1 MRKVLN
7 RQIEPDSLCYNHSI
21 MLLSIVILQTNK
33 PKDATN
39 CLAALSKARLPA
51 ETEIF
56 MINNGKHLANDAID
70 PASYA
75 TLPNVKFLDL
85 GKDGYVRGN
94 NIGYAHAKGKYIAT
108 VNADITVHPDTIEKM
123 IAHLEAHPDVGIVAP
138 RLIYPDGHEQDSARP
153 FPRPFEL
160 VLRRLFH
167 SDGRTES
174 RVTFGDKDYA
184 DVDWFVG
191 AMFIMT
197 RACLEKTG
205 GHDKRYYLFMTDVIL
220 CRETWKAGM
229 KVHILRDAKTTHN
242 ESRLSKGGIV
252 ALLRKKTGRAHIR
265 DSLRYF
271 LQYLGKPFPTLSP
284 SAQL

>member
-1 MRKVLN
+1 
-7 RQIEPDSLCYNHSI
+7 

-39 CLAALSKARLPA
+39 CLAALSKAKLPA

-70 PASYA
+70 PASY
-75 TLPNVKFLDL
+75 TSLPNVKFLDL

-108 VNADITVHPDTIEKM
+108 VNADITVHPDTIERM

-160 VLRRLFH
+160 VLRRLFRP
-167 SDGRTES
+167 DGRNKAAIEFKEKEYEDT
-174 RVTFGDKDYA
+174 
-184 DVDWFVG
+184 DWFVG
-191 AMFIMT
+191 AMFVMT
-197 RACLEKTG
+197 RACLEQTG
-205 GHDKRYYLFMTDVIL
+205 GHDERYFLFMSDITI
-220 CRETWKAGM
+220 CREAWNAGM
-229 KVHILRDAKTTHN
+229 QVRLLRDAKATHN
-242 ESRLSKGGIV
+242 ESRLSRGGLLT
-252 ALLRKKTGRAHIR
+252 LLRKRTGRAHIK
-265 DSLRYF
+265 DSLKYF
-271 LQYLGKPFPTLSP
+271 LKYLGKPVPPLSP
-284 SAQL
+284 SAR

>member
-1 MRKVLN
+1 MEPQNKGETYATLKV
-7 RQIEPDSLCYNHSI
+7 P

-39 CLAALSKARLPA
+39 CLAALSKANLPA

-56 MINNGKHLANDAID
+56 MINNGKNLANDKID

-94 NIGYAHAKGKYIAT
+94 NVGYAHAKGKYIAT
-108 VNADITVHPDTIEKM
+108 VNADITVQPDTIEKL
-123 IAHLEAHPDVGIVAP
+123 IAHLEAHPDVGIAAP
-138 RLIYPDGHEQDSARP
+138 RLIYPDGHEQESARP

-160 VLRRLFH
+160 VLRRLFSPNAH
-167 SDGRTES
+167 KRA
-174 RVTFGDKDYA
+174 RVSFGDKEYR

-191 AMFIMT
+191 AMFLMT

-205 GHDKRYYLFMTDVIL
+205 GHDPRYYLFMTDVIL
-220 CRETWKAGM
+220 CRETWNAGM
-229 KVHILRDAKTTHN
+229 KVHLLRDAKATHN
-242 ESRLSKGGIV
+242 ESRLSRGGIV
-252 ALLRKKTGRAHIR
+252 TLLRKRTGRAHIK

-271 LQYLGKPFPTLSP
+271 LQYLGKPIPPLSP
-284 SAQL
+284 SAQR

>member
-1 MRKVLN
+1 
-7 RQIEPDSLCYNHSI
+7 
-21 MLLSIVILQTNK
+21 MLLSLVILQTNK

-39 CLAALSKARLPA
+39 CLAALSKADLPA
-51 ETEIF
+51 ETEVIV
-56 MINNGKHLANDAID
+56 INNGKHLANDMID

-75 TLPNVKFLDL
+75 SLPNVKFLDL

-94 NIGYAHAKGKYIAT
+94 NVGYAHAKGKYIAT
-108 VNADITVHPDTIEKM
+108 VNADITVNPDTVAKLVE
-123 IAHLEAHPDVGIVAP
+123 HLEKNPDVGIVAP

-167 SDGRTES
+167 SDGRNKS
-174 RVTFGDKDYA
+174 KLMFGDRDHE

-191 AMFIMT
+191 AMFVMT

-205 GHDKRYYLFMTDVIL
+205 GHDPRYYLFMTDVIL
-220 CRETWKAGM
+220 CRESWNAGM
-229 KVHILRDAKTTHN
+229 KVRLLRDAKATHN
-242 ESRLSKGGIV
+242 ESRLSRGGLV
-252 ALLRKKTGRAHIR
+252 TLLKKKTGRAHIK

-271 LQYLGKPFPTLSP
+271 LQYLGKPLPTLSP
-284 SAQL
+284 SAR